1 MEDHAFLQTKI
12 PRKYLHLH
20 FQGIGCSERGIGW
33 LLCLLQMR
41 HQRLDVLWVIHV
53 NRQGTGIELHRHSS
67 GLILP
72 AFPQK
77 RRHCFPA
84 DQPNVLYGIE
94 QRFNARVDLPVY
106 GR

>member
-12 PRKYLHLH
+12 SRKYLH
-20 FQGIGCSERGIGW
+20 FQGIDCSESSIRW
-33 LLCLLQMR
+33 LLCLLQVC
-41 HQRLDVLWVIHV
+41 HQRLCALRVIHL

-67 GLILP
+67 DLMLP

-77 RRHCFPA
+77 CPHRFPA

>member
-1 MEDHAFLQTKI
+1 MQTKI
-12 PRKYLHLH
+12 PRKYLH
-20 FQGIGCSERGIGW
+20 FQGIDCSESSIRW

-41 HQRLDVLWVIHV
+41 HQRLDVLWVIHF
-53 NRQGTGIELHRHSS
+53 NRQGAGIELHYHSS
-67 GLILP
+67 DLILP

-77 RRHCFPA
+77 RRYRFPA
-84 DQPNVLYGIE
+84 DQPGLFHGIE